1 MQPVLLLAVLAAVAG
16 EVEDRDV
23 HPVPRFYRYEHY
35 LSPAKCAEVIAEAE
49 AHGWSAQL
57 DSIGGYVG
65 PSQDIN
71 VFDRGVVMAHNLL
84 QLLEPMLPRL
94 VNWVA
99 ARVGQLTADGYEAL
113 AIPGPQG
120 LLSLTD
126 VDLAGKAAIHP
137 LPTALLHTID
147 WIFIRKYSA
156 DAGSLLDHLVGHQD
170 LNLFSVNVPLNVD
183 FEGGQLWF
191 SVGETTPEGNTLCGT
206 QQDEDT
212 LAKNSSALYVPW
224 FEPGTALL
232 HDHRVLHGISP
243 TTRGSKYSLLF
254 FLDLPDLPSS
264 ESDGTVTVF
273 FENSAHSRCPPVTV
287 RWCGSPD
294 LDVEA
299 GIPVEERVVVIGDWT
314 AGQRASIFSFEGH
327 EFEVVLLDAPSAPPV
342 AKFKVLGREESG
354 GGPRQVFTL
363 RQDVM
368 DQYFEDHDL
377 NEGRVGE
384 HSEL

>member
-1 MQPVLLLAVLAAVAG
+1 MVLG
-16 EVEDRDV
+16 CRRD
-23 HPVPRFYRYEHY
+23 
-35 LSPAKCAEVIAEAE
+35 
-49 AHGWSAQL
+49 
-57 DSIGGYVG
+57 
-65 PSQDIN
+65 
-71 VFDRGVVMAHNLL
+71 
-84 QLLEPMLPRL
+84 
-94 VNWVA
+94 
-99 ARVGQLTADGYEAL
+99 
-113 AIPGPQG
+113 
-120 LLSLTD
+120 
-126 VDLAGKAAIHP
+126 
-137 LPTALLHTID
+137 
-147 WIFIRKYSA
+147 
-156 DAGSLLDHLVGHQD
+156 DA
-170 LNLFSVNVPLNVD
+170 
-183 FEGGQLWF
+183 
-191 SVGETTPEGNTLCGT
+191 
-206 QQDEDT
+206 
-212 LAKNSSALYVPW
+212 SALYVPW

-294 LDVEA
+294 FDVEA